1 MSAYLSLLRRNP
13 DFRKAFAADLLSLGS
28 DWFAIIPLLTI
39 LPKLTGSGLLGGLVL
54 GTDTAVVALLAPYAG
69 TIADRF
75 DRRRILIVANLSS
88 AVAVMLLL
96 LVRSAATAWIA
107 LAAVGAVAVAKA
119 FYAPASA
126 AALPNLVDP
135 EDLPAANVLAG
146 SAWGTMLVIGASLG
160 GILAQVIGNDGC
172 YLLDTALLLVAAVLT
187 MLVRRPFQAAGH
199 GTRHRGTRK
208 ALAEAVVYI
217 RGDARVRAL
226 VTVKSAVGVGNGSL
240 TLFPLLA
247 TAVFHTGPL
256 GTGLFYAARG
266 LGALAGPLMLR
277 GPLMRPGR
285 LLIGLAASMSLYG
298 AAYLLFGLAPV
309 YGIALV
315 LVTVAHIAGG
325 ANWVLSNYALQ
336 QHVPDRLRGRV
347 FSTDFMLATLAVT
360 ASQVLAGVLSDS
372 VNLRLLASAGGA
384 ATLVYALV
392 WTLLTGRA
400 RREER
405 AAAENVGATR

>member
-1 MSAYLSLLRRNP
+1 VSAYLSLLRRNP

-75 DRRRILIVANLSS
+75 DRRRILIAANLAS
-88 AVAVMLLL
+88 AAAVMLLL
-96 LVRSAATAWIA
+96 LVRSASTAWIA

-160 GILAQVIGNDGC
+160 GVLAQVIGNDGC

-187 MLVRRPFQAAGH
+187 MLVRRPFQADGH
-199 GTRHRGTRK
+199 GTRHHGTAR
-208 ALAEAVVYI
+208 ALAEAVGYI
-217 RGDARVRAL
+217 RGDVRVRAL

-266 LGALAGPLMLR
+266 LGALLGPLMLR
-277 GPLMRPGR
+277 GPMLRPGR

-298 AAYLLFGLAPV
+298 AAYVLFGLAPV

-315 LVTVAHIAGG
+315 LVTIAHLAGG

-360 ASQVLAGVLSDS
+360 ASQVLAGVFSDS
-372 VNLRLLASAGGA
+372 VNLRVLASAGGA

-400 RREER
+400 RADER
-405 AAAENVGATR
+405 AAAETVGATG

>member
-1 MSAYLSLLRRNP
+1 VSAYLSLLRRNP

-75 DRRRILIVANLSS
+75 DRRRSLIMANLSS

-96 LVRSAATAWIA
+96 LVHSAATAWIA

-187 MLVRRPFQAAGH
+187 MLVRRPFQADGH
-199 GTRHRGTRK
+199 GARHHGTGK

-309 YGIALV
+309 FGVALV